1 MPWAAKSR
9 EKKAIWHWEHFFTVL
24 EGPLPCILSVNKAV
38 QSLDYP
44 ADYQAVSKVITNE
57 GISEIT
63 LHAHY

>member
-1 MPWAAKSR
+1 MGGEVARKKSYLALR
-9 EKKAIWHWEHFFTVL
+9 AFLYSE

-38 QSLDYP
+38 QSL
-44 ADYQAVSKVITNE
+44 DYQAVSKVITNE

>member
-9 EKKAIWHWEHFFTVL
+9 EKKAIWLREHFFTVL

-38 QSLDYP
+38 QSLDY
-44 ADYQAVSKVITNE
+44 QAVSKVITNE
-57 GISEIT
+57 GISEIK

>member
-24 EGPLPCILSVNKAV
+24 EGPLPRILSVNKAV
-38 QSLDYP
+38 QSL
-44 ADYQAVSKVITNE
+44 DYQAVSKVITNE
-57 GISEIT
+57 GISEIK